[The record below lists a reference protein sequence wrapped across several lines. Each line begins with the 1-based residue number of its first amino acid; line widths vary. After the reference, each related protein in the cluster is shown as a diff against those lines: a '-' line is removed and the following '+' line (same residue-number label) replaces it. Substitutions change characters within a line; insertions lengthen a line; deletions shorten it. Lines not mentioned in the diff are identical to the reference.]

1 MSQPSGQHPSHK
13 GKLKIDATVA
23 DQLIEYP
30 TDLKLLNQARLESE
44 RIIDLLYQRSDRK
57 IKPRTYRR
65 VAQKHYLALAKKR
78 KKSQKALRK
87 GIGRQLRYLRR
98 NIQTI
103 DALFEELP
111 KKPFPLRFR
120 DLKLFWVIRLLYDQ
134 QLYMYQHRVKS
145 HPDRIVNLYQPYVRP
160 IPRGKDKGKTEF
172 GAKLGVSEVDGFC
185 RIDHLSWDAYN
196 ECTDL
201 INQVEAY
208 QDLYGYD
215 PEVVL
220 ADQIY
225 LTRANRAWLK
235 SRGIRHIGLPLGRPK
250 ALSAYA
256 KRKLRNERNMRNH
269 IEGKFGQGKNAY
281 GLTRIRARRAD
292 TSESWIAA
300 IFTVLNLRR
309 WLKILPENPIQC
321 YFEILT
327 LDAKRIYRSQG
338 PLPEVLG
345 LDRNQEAIRSPI
357 YLGVLGLR
365 VASLRG
371 LFQQT
376 LTKFNMSLFLISR

>member
-1 MSQPSGQHPSHK
+1 M
-13 GKLKIDATVA
+13 A

-57 IKPRTYRR
+57 SKPRTYRR

-376 LTKFNMSLFLISR
+376 LCIVWLPI